1 MLRLR
6 HRIALLILISI
17 ISGLATTSCGGPVGE
32 IILATTTSTYDSS
45 LLDEIIPHFEKSSGY
60 TVKIVAVGT
69 GKALQMGRDGN
80 ADLLLVHAPAAE
92 KGLMAEG
99 YGSDRRLVMHNDFV
113 IVGPG
118 DDPADIKGIVS
129 AGDAL
134 RAISEQKG
142 LFISRGDDSGTNKKE
157 LILWQ
162 EAGSAPEGDWYLE
175 SGQGMGATLR
185 LASEKGA
192 YTLTD
197 RGTYLAL
204 RDGLELDVLS
214 EGDPLL
220 LNIYHVMLV
229 NPERWPEIN
238 VKGAEALADYLTSRE
253 VQDVIR
259 DFGVSK
265 FGQPLF
271 VPDAGKTEEEL
282 TG

>member
-6 HRIALLILISI
+6 HSSALLILISI
-17 ISGLATTSCGGPVGE
+17 ISGLATTSCGGPMGE
-32 IILATTTSTYDSS
+32 IILATTTSTYDSG
-45 LLDEIIPHFEKSSGY
+45 LLDEIIPGFEKSSGY

-92 KGLMAEG
+92 KVLMAEG

-118 DDPADIKGIVS
+118 DDPAGIKGIVS

-134 RAISEQKG
+134 RVISEKKG
-142 LFISRGDDSGTNKKE
+142 LFVSRGDDSGTNKKE

-162 EAGSAPEGDWYLE
+162 EAGIAPEGDWYLE

-238 VKGAEALADYLTSRE
+238 AKGAEALADHLTSRE
-253 VQDVIR
+253 VQDVIC
-259 DFGVSK
+259 DFGASK

-271 VPDAGKTEEEL
+271 IPDAGKTEEEL